1 MSKLRKLLN
10 FLNPKP
16 LIGGLEISESAVRYV
31 LIGGK
36 SEPLFSSIELV
47 PGIIENGRVKD
58 KEALEFA
65 LLKLHSRIASK
76 PKKKI
81 YVVISVPENE
91 IYAQLFN
98 LPFAAEVNLDEAAK
112 LNLQMISPIEFNEA
126 YSDWQKI
133 EGSEAGSGQIQL
145 LGAFI
150 QKAAIDDFAAVFRK
164 THFVIVAVEFPALA
178 LSRLIKDHFSSTGQ
192 SVALRVSAVGLSFSF
207 VKNGDLCFN
216 HFAVWPSSQNRQI
229 VFDEFKKFV
238 AAETRKVLN
247 YVGNRF
253 PGSIDD
259 FLLISPPSLEEK
271 ISKIVSDDFSLNV
284 KKLSLSR
291 PGKEFSADWF
301 VAFGSALRGLI
312 SRSKDALISLI
323 PPGTEAEYRQHQLL
337 NVIGIW
343 RNIVF
348 SFLGGLLAIF
358 IIFDFVLVGA
368 IDALI
373 KNQLAGFINL
383 PPSRQQ
389 ELRQLEEEAAKFN
402 SRIALALEAQGR
414 KSYFSSFFEKLNN
427 LAGSDIFIDRVFIQN
442 GGGSILISGRAND
455 EEKIIAFKKA
465 LENELGVKDID
476 LPLAGIVPIE
486 GKLGFTM
493 TFGMVK

>member
-1 MSKLRKLLN
+1 MN

-16 LIGGLEISESAVRYV
+16 LIGGLEISESTVRYV

-36 SEPLFSSIELV
+36 SEPVLSSIELV
-47 PGIIENGRVKD
+47 PGIVENGRVKD
-58 KEALEFA
+58 REALESIF
-65 LLKLHSRIASK
+65 LKIHSRIALK

-91 IYAQLFN
+91 IYAQLFS

-112 LNLQMISPIEFNEA
+112 LNLQMISPIDFNEA

-133 EGSEAGSGQIQL
+133 EGSGAGSGQIQL

-150 QKAAIDDFAAVFRK
+150 QKSVIDDFAAVFRK
-164 THFVIVAVEFPALA
+164 THFIIVAVEFPALA
-178 LSRLIKDHFSSTGQ
+178 LSRLIKDRFSSTGQ
-192 SVALRVSAVGLSFSF
+192 LMALRVSAAGLSFLF
-207 VKNGDLCFN
+207 VKNGNLCFN
-216 HFAVWPSSQNRQI
+216 HFAVWPSVQNRQI
-229 VFDEFKKFV
+229 AFDEFKKFV
-238 AAETRKVLN
+238 VAETRKVLN

-253 PGSIDD
+253 PGPIED

-312 SRSKDALISLI
+312 PRSKDALISLI

-337 NVIGIW
+337 NFIGIW
-343 RNIVF
+343 RNVIF
-348 SFLGGLLAIF
+348 SFLGSLLAIF
-358 IIFDFVLVGA
+358 IIFDFVLIGA
-368 IDALI
+368 IGALI
-373 KNQLAGFINL
+373 KNQLTGLINL
-383 PPSRQQ
+383 PPAQQQ
-389 ELRQLEEEAAKFN
+389 ELKQLEEEAAKFN
-402 SRIALALEAQGR
+402 SRIALALEAQGQ
-414 KSYFSSFFEKLNN
+414 KSYFSSFFEKLNGFT
-427 LAGSDIFIDRVFIQN
+427 GSDIFIDRVFIQN
-442 GGGSILISGRAND
+442 SGSSIIISGRAND

-465 LENELGVKDID
+465 LENEFGIKDID
-476 LPLAGIVPIE
+476 LPLAGIVPAE
-486 GKLGFTM
+486 GKLRFTM
-493 TFGMVK
+493 TFNMTK